1 MNTLGATRL
10 VAGRELRET
19 FRRKSYWIVTAV
31 LLLGSTAAMVL
42 PSVLGS
48 DERPRFDVV
57 LVGSADD
64 LGDPLI
70 AVADRL
76 GVDIDVETTT
86 DESAALHDVEEE
98 RADLAVVPGD
108 PPRFVVRADEDDRL
122 LAAASQS
129 WADQELV
136 TRLTAAGLES
146 ADIER
151 ALDVPTPRVDEVDEA
166 NEGRRTAAFAVS
178 FVLYLLL
185 LSLMVQVANAV
196 AVEKSNRISEVLLPV
211 VRPGALLFGKVIG
224 VCIVGVLTLAAVA
237 APVVVRLVVGGDL
250 PEGIAATLG
259 ASVVWFVLGLAL
271 YLTIA
276 GSLGAL
282 AERQEQAG
290 SVVAPLTF
298 LLIATFIAAQ
308 SAGDTVLG
316 VFLAIF
322 PFTSPLMMPFR
333 VAIGESNT
341 IEIIASLV
349 VLVGT
354 VAAAGAIGSTIYSRA
369 IVRTGRRL
377 TLREALQSDHR

>member
-1 MNTLGATRL
+1 MSTLSSTRL

-42 PSVLGS
+42 PSLLGS

-57 LVGSADD
+57 LVGAADQ
-64 LGDPLI
+64 LADPLV

-76 GVDIDVETTT
+76 GVEVDVETAT
-86 DESAALHDVEEE
+86 DEAAARRDVEDE
-98 RADLAVVPGD
+98 RVDLVVVPGD
-108 PPRFVVRADEDDRL
+108 PPRFVVRADEDERL
-122 LAAASQS
+122 LAAANQS

-136 TRLTAAGLES
+136 ARLSAAGLAP

-151 ALDVPTPRVDEVDEA
+151 ALDVPTPRTDEVDEA

-237 APVVVRLVVGGDL
+237 APVVVRLVAGGDL

-259 ASVVWFVLGLAL
+259 ASVLWFVLGLAL

-333 VAIGESNT
+333 VAIGESNA
-341 IEIIASLV
+341 IEIVVSLV

-354 VAAAGAIGSTIYSRA
+354 VAVAGAVGSTIYSRA

-377 TLREALQSDHR
+377 TLREALRSDGR